1 MVDSGARSNEWAS
14 NWRLVVAAAL
24 GTGVATTQAVT
35 LGSFIVPLQ
44 KAFGWGRS
52 DITVCLL
59 IGSMGTILLTP
70 LVGALLDRFSARK
83 VVLVG
88 ICFYAIGIAGLGLI
102 PQGLSSWYAAWAMIA
117 LCCMGV
123 SPVAWTLAVASR
135 FDRHRGLA
143 LAIVLAG
150 INIMVVFLPRFAVGL
165 IQDFGWRL
173 AYVLLGAL
181 AWLLV
186 FPTAWFW
193 FRERER
199 PSADMP
205 QLPAS
210 PPVTG
215 MSLAEALRTSRFW
228 RMAASL
234 MLVAGVMNALVV
246 HMQPLLTDAGVTPGT
261 AAWIAG
267 TAGGVSL
274 FARIGTGFLVDRYPA
289 PIVAAVAFA
298 VPIIS
303 CLLLR
308 GYDGNITVAVI
319 AVALTGIAAGAEVDL
334 IAFLASRYFGM
345 RHYGKIYGLS
355 FSLFALGWAI
365 VPNVVARAYDAT
377 GSYNGILPV
386 LALLLA
392 VSALLAGTLGRYPV
406 FSSEAED
413 DLADMSARR
422 EAA

>member
-1 MVDSGARSNEWAS
+1 MNEVAGPSHEWAL
-14 NWRLVVAAAL
+14 NWRLVLAAAL
-24 GTGVATTQAVT
+24 GTGFATTQAVT
-35 LGSFIVPLQ
+35 LGSFIAPLQ
-44 KAFGWGRS
+44 RTFGWGRS

-70 LVGALLDRFSARK
+70 LIGALLDRFSARK

-88 ICFYAIGIAGLGLI
+88 ICLYAAGVAGLGLI
-102 PQGLSSWYAAWAMIA
+102 PHSLPSWYAAWAVIA

-143 LAIVLAG
+143 LAVVLAG
-150 INIMVVFLPRFAVGL
+150 INIMVVFLPRLAVGL
-165 IQDFGWRL
+165 IDGFGWRM
-173 AYVLLGAL
+173 AYVMLGTI

-193 FRERER
+193 FREQQR
-199 PSADMP
+199 PVDMP
-205 QLPAS
+205 HLPKTATL
-210 PPVTG
+210 PG
-215 MSLAEALRTSRFW
+215 LSLVEAMRTSRFW
-228 RMAASL
+228 RMAVSL

-246 HMQPLLTDAGVTPGT
+246 HMQPLLTDAGVAPGT

-274 FARIGTGFLVDRYPA
+274 VARIGTGFLVDRYPA

-298 VPIIS
+298 IPIIS

-365 VPNVVARAYDAT
+365 IPNVVARAFDAT
-377 GSYNGILPV
+377 GSYDGILPV
-386 LALLLA
+386 LAMLLG
-392 VSALLAGTLGRYPV
+392 VSACLAATLGRYPD
-406 FSSEAED
+406 FASYPD
-413 DLADMSARR
+413 DQLADVPARA
-422 EAA
+422 EVA